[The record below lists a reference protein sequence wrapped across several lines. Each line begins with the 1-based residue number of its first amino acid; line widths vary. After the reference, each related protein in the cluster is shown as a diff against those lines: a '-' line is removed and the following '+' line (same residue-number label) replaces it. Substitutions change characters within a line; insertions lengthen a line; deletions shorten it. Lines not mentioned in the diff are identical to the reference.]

1 MTGSINS
8 LQELRRLG
16 QSVWFD
22 NIRRGFIK
30 SGEMQRLIDQG
41 VTGLTSNP
49 TIFEKA
55 ISGSTDYDDA
65 LLKLARDGKNAEEI
79 FEALAI
85 EDIRDVADLLRPVYD
100 ETDGVDGYASIE
112 VNPHLARKT
121 DETITNARRLFA
133 ALDRPNVLIKVPGTP
148 EGVPAIRRLISEGI
162 NVNTTL
168 IFSLDAYA
176 QVREA
181 YISGLEILAEN
192 GGDPSRVAG
201 VASFFVSRVDGIVD
215 ALLQARAENGGKEAQ
230 SLMGKA
236 AIANA
241 KVAYRDFEAT
251 FGDAR
256 FQALKAKGARVQ
268 RPLWASTSTK
278 NPNYSDVMYVDR
290 LIGPHTVNTMPDAT
304 LAAFLDHGSPAVTI
318 GDGLDRALATAEE
331 LENLGISMDKVTS
344 TLLEDGVKSF
354 ADSYDLLLANVE
366 EKRAKLLV
374 EANVVRLGD

>member
-1 MTGSINS
+1 MTDSTNS

-16 QSVWFD
+16 QSVWLD
-22 NIRRGFIK
+22 NISRGLIK
-30 SGEMQRLIDQG
+30 SGELQRLIDQG

-65 LLKLARDGKNAEEI
+65 LLRLAREGKNAEEI
-79 FEALAI
+79 FEALAM
-85 EDIRDVADLLRPVYD
+85 EDIRDVADMLLPIYD
-100 ETDGVDGYASIE
+100 ETDGVDGFASIE

-121 DETITNARRLFA
+121 DDTIAEARRLFA
-133 ALDRPNVLIKVPGTP
+133 ALDRPNVMIKVPGTP

-181 YISGLEILAEN
+181 YISGLEILSEN
-192 GGDPSRVAG
+192 GGDLSRVAG
-201 VASFFVSRVDGIVD
+201 VASFFVSRVDGVAD
-215 ALLQARAENGGKEAQ
+215 ALLQESAEKDSEKAQ

-241 KVAYRDFEAT
+241 RVAYRDFEAT
-251 FGDAR
+251 FGAAR
-256 FQALKAKGARVQ
+256 FQALQADGARVQ

-278 NPNYSDVMYVDR
+278 NPSYSDVMYVDE
-290 LIGPHTVNTMPDAT
+290 LVGPHTVNTMPDAT
-304 LAAFLDHGSPAVTI
+304 LVAYLDHGSPAVRI
-318 GDGLDRALATAEE
+318 GEGLDRALMNVEQ
-331 LENLGISMDKVTS
+331 LEKLGISMDKVTS
-344 TLLEDGVKSF
+344 TLLEDGIKSF
-354 ADSYDLLLANVE
+354 ADSYDLLLANVD

-374 EANVVRLGD
+374 EAKVVRLGD

>member
-1 MTGSINS
+1 MTGSLNS

-22 NIRRGFIK
+22 NIRRGLIK
-30 SGEMQRLIDQG
+30 SGELQQLIDQG

-65 LLKLARDGKNAEEI
+65 LLTLARDGKNAEEI
-79 FEALAI
+79 FEALAM
-85 EDIRDVADLLRPVYD
+85 EDIRDVADLLRPRDD

-112 VNPHLARKT
+112 VSPHLAGKT
-121 DETITNARRLFA
+121 DETIADARRLFA
-133 ALDRPNVLIKVPGTP
+133 ALDRPNVMIKVPGTP

-176 QVREA
+176 HVREA
-181 YISGLEILAEN
+181 YISGLEALVEN
-192 GGDPSRVAG
+192 GGDPGRVAG
-201 VASFFVSRVDGIVD
+201 VASFFVSRVDGVVD
-215 ALLQARAENGGKEAQ
+215 ALLQKRAEGGDEEAR

-236 AIANA
+236 AISNA

-256 FQALKAKGARVQ
+256 FQALEARGARVQ

-278 NPNYSDVMYVDR
+278 NPDYSDVLYVDE

-304 LAAFLDHGSPAVTI
+304 LAAYLDHGSPAVTI
-318 GDGLDRALATAEE
+318 GDWLDKALVNTKR
-331 LENLGISMDKVTS
+331 LEDLGISMDKVTS

-354 ADSYDLLLANVE
+354 ADSYDLLVANIE
-366 EKRAKLLV
+366 EKRSKLLV
-374 EANVVRLGD
+374 EGDVVRLGD

>member
-100 ETDGVDGYASIE
+100 ETDGADGYASIE

-168 IFSLDAYA
+168 IFSLDAYT

-201 VASFFVSRVDGIVD
+201 VASFFVSRVDGMVD

-290 LIGPHTVNTMPDAT
+290 LIGPQTVNTMPDAT

-318 GDGLDRALATAEE
+318 GDGLDRALATAKE

>member
-290 LIGPHTVNTMPDAT
+290 LIGPQTVNTMPDAT

-354 ADSYDLLLANVE
+354 ADSYDQLLANIE